1 MAYQLEGKKVP
12 WAHFE
17 QYLDLHQRK
26 IVSLQ
31 TLLAEET
38 CDKPAIERMSPKPF
52 SIIHEFLTKM
62 LRDNGI
68 FSNQRPSDND

>member
-12 WAHFE
+12 WAKFE
-17 QYLDLHQRK
+17 QYVELHQRN

-31 TLLAEET
+31 NLLEEET
-38 CDKPAIERMSPKPF
+38 CDKPAIELMSPKPF
-52 SIIHEFLTKM
+52 SKIHEFLTSV

-68 FSNQRPSDND
+68 L